1 MILVNRKKVAAVL
14 CTALLATAGV
24 VNYFQYNN
32 SKMASL
38 NLPLPDEKYEENT
51 NYGEAKYVSSDIN
64 KEKSRSEA
72 IALLKSVAESE
83 DAPADKK
90 AEAQAEIIRIAKDI
104 EKEAVAS
111 DLLSKKGFSEVSVSV
126 TADNAT
132 VSVKS
137 QGLEAEEIAKIRDT
151 MKNDAGIQPQNLKI
165 IEIK

>member
-1 MILVNRKKVAAVL
+1 MIILNRKKVAAVL

-24 VNYFQYNN
+24 VNYYQYNN
-32 SKMASL
+32 ATPASL
-38 NLPLPDEKYEENT
+38 NLPLPDEKYEEDT
-51 NYGEAKYVSSDIN
+51 NYGEARYVSSDIN

-83 DAPADKK
+83 DTAADKK

-104 EKEAVAS
+104 EKEALAK
-111 DLLSKKGFSEVSVSV
+111 DLLSKKGFSEVGISISG
-126 TADNAT
+126 DNAT

-137 QGLEAEEIAKIRDT
+137 QGLQPDDVAKIRDT
-151 MKNDAGIQPQNLKI
+151 MKTDAGVQPQNLKI